1 MNKQQLILALKE
13 KSDLTGVDATEVV
26 QAFFNSI
33 ADALKRENRVEI
45 RGLFSFYIKN
55 YKGYIGQNPKTG
67 KDVLVKPKKLPV
79 FKCGKDLKELINY

>member
-1 MNKQQLILALKE
+1 MLRCLIGLRCESVGILSYFE
-13 KSDLTGVDATEVV
+13 LSQRNPT
-26 QAFFNSI
+26 
-33 ADALKRENRVEI
+33 DALKRENRVEI